1 LIFLADTISGGQSAS
16 TVAKRPGWSKI
27 AAVQDHEVIGLNDDI
42 ASRWGPRLSVLMN
55 QLTAAVKGA
64 LKNPKLWK

>member
-1 LIFLADTISGGQSAS
+1 LADTIEGKQSAS
-16 TVAKRPGWSKI
+16 TLAKRPGFSKV

-55 QLTAAVKGA
+55 QLTVAVKGA

>member
-1 LIFLADTISGGQSAS
+1 
-16 TVAKRPGWSKI
+16 
-27 AAVQDHEVIGLNDDI
+27 VIGLNDDI
-42 ASRWGPRLSVLMN
+42 ASRWGPRLTVLMN